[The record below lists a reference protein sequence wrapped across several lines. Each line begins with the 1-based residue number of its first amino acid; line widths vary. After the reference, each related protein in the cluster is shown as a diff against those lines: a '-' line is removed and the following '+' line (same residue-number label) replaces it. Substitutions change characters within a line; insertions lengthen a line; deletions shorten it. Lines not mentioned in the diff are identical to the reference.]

1 MLTPT
6 IRSKIDAL
14 WDRFW
19 SGGIANPLTA
29 IEQISYLFFMRRLD
43 AMDRQEQGRAAFA
56 EREHTSLFEGT
67 VTGLDNV
74 EIDKDELRW
83 SRFRHLPAEEML
95 RVVRDRVFPFIK
107 SLGGDGNPFARAM
120 HDAVFILPKAS
131 LLVEATGII
140 DEIYA
145 EIEREQRE
153 GQTFQDTQG
162 DLYEYLL
169 SEIATSGK
177 NGQFRTPR
185 HIIQMI
191 CCLVDPQLG
200 DRICDPACG
209 TGGFLLGAY
218 QHIVTAY
225 TSEEHR
231 EIDENGLERGL
242 IGDQLTNAE
251 LWRILREETLYGFDF
266 DTTMVR
272 ISAMNLLLHGID
284 RPNLSYADTLS
295 KRFTEKAMY
304 NVVLANPPFKGSID
318 KGDIHEELSLKTTKT
333 ELLFVNRMINLLDI
347 GGRAGVIVPDGVLFG
362 SSNAHK
368 ALRKMLLEQC
378 ELQAVVSMPSGVF
391 KPYAGVSTAVLVFV
405 KGGKTERVWFYDM
418 QADGYSLDDKREKIE
433 ANDIPDVVAKWKA
446 WDHGQDAVLPQ
457 FEDRKA
463 KAFYVPVEEII
474 ENNYDLSI
482 NRYKEIEYKEVEYD
496 PPKVILQQLRDLED
510 EIRKDLDELER
521 MLG

>member
-1 MLTPT
+1 MLGPT
-6 IRSKIDAL
+6 IRSKVDAL

-29 IEQISYLFFMRRLD
+29 IEQISYLLFMRRLD
-43 AMDRQEQGRAAFA
+43 AMDREEQRRAEFA
-56 EREHTSLFEGT
+56 EREHVSLFEGT
-67 VTGLDNV
+67 FTDLDNV
-74 EIDKDELRW
+74 EIDKNELRW
-83 SRFRHLPAEEML
+83 SEFRHLPAEEML

-107 SLGGDGNPFARAM
+107 SLGGGEQPFARAM
-120 HDAVFILPKAS
+120 QDAVFILPKAS
-131 LLVEATGII
+131 LLVEATGIL
-140 DEIYA
+140 DEIYT

-169 SEIATSGK
+169 SEIASAGK

-191 CCLVDPQLG
+191 CCLVDPRLG
-200 DRICDPACG
+200 DHIVDPACG

-218 QHIVTAY
+218 QHIVTAH
-225 TSEEHR
+225 TSPEHR
-231 EIDENGLERGL
+231 SIDENGLERGL
-242 IGDQLTNAE
+242 IGDRLSNAD
-251 LWRILREETLYGFDF
+251 LWRELREKSLFGFDF

-272 ISAMNLLLHGID
+272 IGAMNLLLHGLD
-284 RPNLSYADTLS
+284 RPNIGYADTLS
-295 KRFTEKAMY
+295 KRYTEKAQY
-304 NVVLANPPFKGSID
+304 TVALANPPFKGSID
-318 KGDIHEELSLKTTKT
+318 KGDIHEELALKTTKT
-333 ELLFVNRMINLLDI
+333 EILFVNRIMNLLDI

-368 ALRKMLLEQC
+368 ALRKMLLEEC

-418 QADGYSLDDKREKIE
+418 QADGRSLDDKREKIE
-433 ANDIPDVVAKWKA
+433 ANDIPDIVAKWKA
-446 WDHGQDAVLPQ
+446 WDHGKEAALAD

-463 KAFYVPVEEII
+463 KAFCVPVDEIV
-474 ENNYDLSI
+474 ENGYDLSI
-482 NRYKEIEYKEVEYD
+482 NRYKEIEYEEVEYD

-510 EIRKDLDELER
+510 EIRKDLDELEG